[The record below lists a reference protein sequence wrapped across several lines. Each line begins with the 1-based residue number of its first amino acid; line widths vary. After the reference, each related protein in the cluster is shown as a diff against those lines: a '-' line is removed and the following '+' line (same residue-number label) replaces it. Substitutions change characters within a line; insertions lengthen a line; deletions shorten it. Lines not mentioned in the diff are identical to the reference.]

1 MLSHA
6 EVSNFYYNR
15 QGYSSTTND
24 ALTDFTDTTDGIT
37 YLGTSDANVF
47 RWTQVTKG
55 SNGSSGYLTY
65 NSNVQRV
72 GLTATNSLKKA
83 DLNGLVEFISSP
95 FKEGYLNVV
104 TVTAGGSG
112 YTSTPT
118 VVITGK
124 GTGATASCT
133 VANGAVTSVAI
144 TQTGSGYD
152 QSTNISFTGGGGTGA
167 TATVSIASADVQ
179 WVKVDKIYKSGLGED
194 DSTGTP
200 TGIDNTGKG
209 AVVINGIVPTGARV
223 KRIVPKLASDLSDTT
238 KTDVIAKITARNS
251 FGLRYNSD
259 NQQWVIVNS
268 SNLPANTTT
277 LNDPSNWNRQYEGDA
292 TNTGIDNS
300 WVLRFNYSATE
311 WEMLARK
318 TQFIIGSPSNLKFTN
333 LNFHNTFSSETSKP
347 LKDNV
352 KILKINPKSTTDPT
366 PLGTDYK
373 FNAFG
378 TFTYQD
384 GYTDPHNL
392 RVSLADPD
400 NDGYPNDPEAFNKI
414 LASQTINLGTTTVDG
429 YTYTVVD
436 NANGTTQ
443 VNGVSDLQVQYK
455 RIADINPVSNTH
467 LTLPTKRIV

>member
-1 MLSHA
+1 MVLDINADNVANGNVWVQTIDELGQVRRKWTQVDRLYGNNTLFNAKNNAIRDIFSVASRENDQVSIVFGDGNFGNVPKGIIRVWYRTGLNQTYTLTPDSFNSSSFNLSYIGQNGNTFNAIFNVSLKTNVTNASVRESLRSIKSNAPRFFATQDRMVTAEDYSIFPVTVSENIRKIKSINRVHSGHSRYRDLYDPTATYTDAIQYTDDAYLYENNITTRNIISLPSSLSGTSIFNKYIKPMLSHA

-152 QSTNISFTGGGGTGA
+152 QSTNISFT
-167 TATVSIASADVQ
+167 
-179 WVKVDKIYKSGLGED
+179 
-194 DSTGTP
+194 
-200 TGIDNTGKG
+200 
-209 AVVINGIVPTGARV
+209 
-223 KRIVPKLASDLSDTT
+223 LSL
-238 KTDVIAKITARNS
+238 IHI
-251 FGLRYNSD
+251 
-259 NQQWVIVNS
+259 
-268 SNLPANTTT
+268 
-277 LNDPSNWNRQYEGDA
+277 
-292 TNTGIDNS
+292 
-300 WVLRFNYSATE
+300 
-311 WEMLARK
+311 
-318 TQFIIGSPSNLKFTN
+318 
-333 LNFHNTFSSETSKP
+333 
-347 LKDNV
+347 
-352 KILKINPKSTTDPT
+352 
-366 PLGTDYK
+366 
-373 FNAFG
+373 
-378 TFTYQD
+378 
-384 GYTDPHNL
+384 
-392 RVSLADPD
+392 
-400 NDGYPNDPEAFNKI
+400 
-414 LASQTINLGTTTVDG
+414 
-429 YTYTVVD
+429 
-436 NANGTTQ
+436 
-443 VNGVSDLQVQYK
+443 
-455 RIADINPVSNTH
+455 
-467 LTLPTKRIV
+467 